1 MQRYVR
7 ITGQRAAGISW
18 LRTSMARNLQQS
30 TAVYCSTTIA
40 SRGYVLLFVC
50 SCLLAMLER
59 CMPWG
64 RWLRSAPKNGSCTS
78 DTIWYTEQKQQYQ
91 GKDCYVPGTGQQW
104 TRPYMHEEDNV
115 WYDII
120 PTEHIRTR
128 FMPGVYEEYQGR
140 IDAATRNRELVC
152 TRFILRGSRTDS
164 RFSLDDLD
172 LLRRIYLY
180 IV

>member
-7 ITGQRAAGISW
+7 ITGQRAAGIFW

-91 GKDCYVPGTGQQW
+91 GKDCYV
-104 TRPYMHEEDNV
+104 
-115 WYDII
+115 
-120 PTEHIRTR
+120 
-128 FMPGVYEEYQGR
+128 
-140 IDAATRNRELVC
+140 
-152 TRFILRGSRTDS
+152 RGSSGHAHICTKRTTCGMILYQQNIYVLVSCQVYTKSTRDVLMLRRETENLYVRVLFCEALGQIVDS
-164 RFSLDDLD
+164 RLM
-172 LLRRIYLY
+172 I
-180 IV
+180 